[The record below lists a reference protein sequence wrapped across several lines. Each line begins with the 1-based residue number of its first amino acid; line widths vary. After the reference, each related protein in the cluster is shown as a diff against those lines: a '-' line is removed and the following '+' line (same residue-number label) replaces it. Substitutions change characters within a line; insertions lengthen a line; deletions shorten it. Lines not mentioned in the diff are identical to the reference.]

1 MKSKSDDA
9 DDADGDYLATISG
22 DWATAKLL
30 RREGGSSVSGD
41 SSPCQYFLLPYA

>member
-30 RREGGSSVSGD
+30 RREGG
-41 SSPCQYFLLPYA
+41 